1 VARTEPDHHAA
12 TVTDRSETVL
22 TDLPLAELERYRP
35 DVDDPADFTAFW
47 ADQLTEARTHHLDVR
62 TAPVS
67 TPLRTVEVH
76 DLRFSGYGGT
86 PVAAWLLL
94 PAHREGPLPAIV
106 EFASYGGGRGRP
118 HDRLVWSAAGYAH
131 LIMDSRGQGSSSNEG
146 VTADPQD
153 LGHPAAPGYLTR
165 GILDPAT
172 AYLTRL
178 FVDAARAVEVARGLD
193 AVDPERIGVAGVS
206 QGGGLALAAAHLA
219 APVAA
224 VMAAVPFLAHIRRAV
239 DLTDEEPYAELA
251 SYCTTH
257 PDHVPQVFATLA
269 YHDVVNH
276 ARRLRA
282 PTLLTTGLADVIC
295 PPSTVYAAAN
305 HHGGDVTVLAYPF
318 DGHDGGGSHRVREE
332 LAFAATHLGP

>member
-1 VARTEPDHHAA
+1 M
-12 TVTDRSETVL
+12 L

-35 DVDDPADFTAFW
+35 DVDEPDDFTAFW
-47 ADQLTEARTHHLDVR
+47 SDQLTEARTHPLDVQTTR
-62 TAPVS
+62 VH

-76 DLRFSGYGGT
+76 DLRFPGYGGT

-106 EFASYGGGRGRP
+106 EFASYGGGRGLP

-146 VTADPQD
+146 VTADPDD
-153 LGHPAAPGYLTR
+153 LGLPAVPGYLTR

-178 FVDAARAVEVARGLD
+178 FVDAARAVEVARQLD
-193 AVDPERIGVAGVS
+193 VVDPERIGVAGVS

-219 APVAA
+219 APVSA

-332 LAFAATHLGP
+332 LAFAATHLTP

>member
-1 VARTEPDHHAA
+1 
-12 TVTDRSETVL
+12 VL

-35 DVDDPADFTAFW
+35 HVEEPADFAAFW
-47 ADQLTEARTHHLDVR
+47 ADQLTQARTYHLDVQ
-62 TAPVS
+62 TAQVS

-76 DLRFSGYGGT
+76 DLRFPGYGGT

-106 EFASYGGGRGRP
+106 EFASYGGGRGLP

-153 LGHPAAPGYLTR
+153 LGYPSAPGYLTR

-178 FVDAARAVEVARGLD
+178 FVDAARAVEVARGLEV
-193 AVDPERIGVAGVS
+193 VDPERIGVAGVS

-219 APVAA
+219 APVSA

-239 DLTDEEPYAELA
+239 DLTDEEPYAELI

-257 PDHVPQVFATLA
+257 PDQVPEVFATLA

-282 PTLLTTGLADVIC
+282 PTLITAGLADAIC
-295 PPSTVYAAAN
+295 PPSTVYAVAN

-318 DGHDGGGSHRVREE
+318 DGHDGGGSHRVRQE
-332 LAFAATHLGP
+332 LAFAATHLRP

>member
-1 VARTEPDHHAA
+1 M
-12 TVTDRSETVL
+12 L

-35 DVDDPADFTAFW
+35 DVEEPADFTAFW
-47 ADQLTEARTHHLDVR
+47 DDQLRRAGVHDLDVQTSR
-62 TAPVS
+62 VS

-86 PVAAWLLL
+86 PIAAWLLL
-94 PAHREGPLPAIV
+94 PAHRDGPLPAIV
-106 EFASYGGGRGRP
+106 ELASYGGGRGHP

-153 LGHPAAPGYLTR
+153 LGSPAAPGYLTR

-178 FVDAARAVEVARGLD
+178 FVDAARAVEVARGLEV
-193 AVDPERIGVAGVS
+193 VDPARIGVAGVS

-219 APVAA
+219 GPVSA
-224 VMAAVPFLAHIRRAV
+224 VIAAVPFLAHIRRAV

-251 SYCTTH
+251 SYCTAH

-282 PTLLTTGLADVIC
+282 PTLITTGLADVIC
-295 PPSTVYAAAN
+295 PPSTAYAAAN
-305 HHGGDVTVLAYPF
+305 HHGGEVTVLAYPF

-332 LAFAATHLGP
+332 LAFAATHLRP